1 MSNVGGG
8 LRQGRQSIDATS
20 AGSVHRHSPPPFV
33 DRCCV
38 VARVSRAIFLA
49 SAGLFSNDHSRADL
63 PLAGTGG
70 LLVVNIN
77 QRPSPHACLLPVLLD
92 RHHTLC
98 PVSATTATTRR
109 QLRCFS
115 CACLDLQI
123 GDMLSSTPRT
133 HPVIHSQG
141 ISAAVLAGLTR
152 ECCGQGLA
160 RRHY

>member
-8 LRQGRQSIDATS
+8 LRQGSQSIDATS
-20 AGSVHRHSPPPFV
+20 AESVYRHSPPPFV

-38 VARVSRAIFLA
+38 VAKVARAILLA

-77 QRPSPHACLLPVLLD
+77 QRHSRDACLPPVFAGAAAHSSS
-92 RHHTLC
+92 RLC
-98 PVSATTATTRR
+98 KCSHSEAAAAVF
-109 QLRCFS
+109 L
-115 CACLDLQI
+115 ACLAVQI

-133 HPVIHSQG
+133 HPVVHSQG
-141 ISAAVLAGLTR
+141 TSAAVLAGLTR
-152 ECCGQGLA
+152 ECYGQGLA
-160 RRHY
+160 RRH